1 MKYRWIALIV
11 TLLLLAALPA
21 SAEGR
26 LPDCFGMEEVIRL
39 YNDQLVQSFL
49 AIKPTETA
57 TKVARYKTSGIS
69 PEGNVFW
76 FSNQDGKVEISA
88 YFPDGDLSMSEPPA
102 TLGFTYANGVDLL
115 DIPVLKNVFANVIA
129 RADNTADLN
138 AVLDWM
144 NGATKGSEVL
154 HMNGYVL
161 LHVRNDAGHIY
172 SLAVETETGGGEPT
186 PQPESEPAPK
196 PESDPIPG
204 PMSDSGPDIIDAPEP
219 EPTHTP
225 RVEAGTLL
233 SWKGFELTPLR
244 TERWQF
250 SSGQLSL
257 RLYLRVVN
265 GAKSEMSLRA
275 EDVTVDGVSLP
286 DGGIYD
292 IRSGTD
298 TGADSEANILIYPED
313 NTDRIKKAVLY
324 GKKMSMKLVLRDNS
338 AREDVY
344 MEKVTLDLSELPNE
358 TTIYEPSS
366 DPTPTPRATRK
377 PEATRAPSKTT
388 YKPLFQGD
396 KGEDVRRMQRKLIE
410 LGYLTDS
417 ADGSFGPRTA
427 AAVREFC
434 ETNGLG
440 SDSYASAA
448 MLEKLYSGNAKP
460 YQEPWVPLI
469 FLDDARG
476 QWKNASGDKLSFR
489 AKVTNTSRTHT
500 VRAFEFY
507 MYAIDVWGDKIYG
520 DTIYYG
526 TTTRTVKPGQS
537 AFSDYFVLPNRSK
550 ISKVWCGVKKV
561 IFSDGTVRENNTVDY
576 GYWTIK

>member
-11 TLLLLAALPA
+11 ALLLLAALPA
-21 SAEGR
+21 FAEER

-49 AIKPTETA
+49 AANRTQAA
-57 TKVARYKTSGIS
+57 TKVAQYKTSGIS
-69 PEGNVFW
+69 PEGNEFI
-76 FSNQDGKVEISA
+76 FNNQDGQVQISA
-88 YFPDGDLSMSEPPA
+88 WFPDGDLSMSEPPVR
-102 TLGFTYANGVDLL
+102 LGFTYANGVDYQ
-115 DIPVLKNVFANVIA
+115 DIPVLKNVFANVIS
-129 RADNTADLN
+129 RADSTADLN
-138 AVLDWM
+138 AVLEWM
-144 NGATKGSEVL
+144 NGATRGSEVL
-154 HMNGYVL
+154 QMNGYVL
-161 LHVRNDAGHIY
+161 LHERNDVGHIY
-172 SLAVETETGGGEPT
+172 ALAVEAENGGEPA
-186 PQPESEPAPK
+186 PGPDKEPEPEPK
-196 PESDPIPG
+196 SDPIPG
-204 PMSDSGPDIIDAPEP
+204 TVSDSGPDIINAPEP

-265 GAKSEMSLRA
+265 GTKDEMSLRA

-286 DGGIYD
+286 SGGIYD
-292 IRSGTD
+292 IRPGTD
-298 TGADSEANILIYPED
+298 TGADSEANILFYPED
-313 NTDRIKKAVLY
+313 NTNRIKKAVLE
-324 GKKMSMKLVLRDNS
+324 GKKLSMKLVLRNDRT
-338 AREDVY
+338 REDVY
-344 MEKVTLDLSELPNE
+344 MEKVSLDLSELPDE
-358 TTIYEPSS
+358 TTVYEPSG
-366 DPTPTPRATRK
+366 DPTPTPAATRK
-377 PEATRAPSKTT
+377 PEATRVTPKAS
-388 YKPLFQGD
+388 YKPLFEGD
-396 KGEDVRRMQRKLIE
+396 KGEDVRRMQRKLID

-469 FLDDARG
+469 FLDNARG
-476 QWKNASGDKLSFR
+476 QWQNSSGDKLSFR

-507 MYAIDVWGDKIYG
+507 MYATDVWGDKIYG
-520 DTIYYG
+520 DSIYYG
-526 TTTRTVKPGQS
+526 TTSKAVKPGQS
-537 AFSDYFVLPNRSK
+537 VFSDYFLLPNRSR

-561 IFSDGTVRENNTVDY
+561 IFSDGTIRENSTVDY
-576 GYWTIK
+576 GCWTVR

>member
-11 TLLLLAALPA
+11 ALLLLAALPA

-26 LPDCFGMEEVIRL
+26 LPDCFVMEEVIRL

-57 TKVARYKTSGIS
+57 TKVAKYKTGSLS
-69 PEGNVFW
+69 PEGNTFW
-76 FSNQDGKVEISA
+76 FSNQDGRVEISA

-102 TLGFTYANGVDLL
+102 TLGFTYANGVDPL

-129 RADNTADLN
+129 RADSTADLN

-161 LHVRNDAGHIY
+161 LHVRNDAGHIF
-172 SLAVETETGGGEPT
+172 SLAVETETGGGEP
-186 PQPESEPAPK
+186 K
-196 PESDPIPG
+196 PEPG
-204 PMSDSGPDIIDAPEP
+204 PVSDSGPDIIDAPEP

-292 IRSGTD
+292 IRPGTD
-298 TGADSEANILIYPED
+298 TGLDSEANILIYPED
-313 NTDRIKKAVLY
+313 NTDRIKKAVLN
-324 GKKMSMKLVLRDNS
+324 GKKMSMKLVLRDNF

-358 TTIYEPSS
+358 TTIYEPSG
-366 DPTPTPRATRK
+366 DPTPTPRATRRK
-377 PEATRAPSKTT
+377 PPTSRCSRATRA
-388 YKPLFQGD
+388 
-396 KGEDVRRMQRKLIE
+396 
-410 LGYLTDS
+410 
-417 ADGSFGPRTA
+417 RTCA
-427 AAVREFC
+427 GCSV
-434 ETNGLG
+434 
-440 SDSYASAA
+440 S
-448 MLEKLYSGNAKP
+448 
-460 YQEPWVPLI
+460 
-469 FLDDARG
+469 
-476 QWKNASGDKLSFR
+476 
-489 AKVTNTSRTHT
+489 
-500 VRAFEFY
+500 
-507 MYAIDVWGDKIYG
+507 
-520 DTIYYG
+520 
-526 TTTRTVKPGQS
+526 
-537 AFSDYFVLPNRSK
+537 
-550 ISKVWCGVKKV
+550 
-561 IFSDGTVRENNTVDY
+561 
-576 GYWTIK
+576 

>member
-11 TLLLLAALPA
+11 ALLLLAALPA

-26 LPDCFGMEEVIRL
+26 LPDCFVMEEVIRL

-57 TKVARYKTSGIS
+57 TKVAKYKTGSLS
-69 PEGNVFW
+69 PEGNTFW
-76 FSNQDGKVEISA
+76 FSNQDGRVEISA

-102 TLGFTYANGVDLL
+102 TLGFTYANGVDPL

-129 RADNTADLN
+129 RADSTADLN

-161 LHVRNDAGHIY
+161 LHVRNDAGHIF

-186 PQPESEPAPK
+186 AQPENEPAPK
-196 PESDPIPG
+196 PEPG
-204 PMSDSGPDIIDAPEP
+204 PVSDSGPDIIDAPEP

-292 IRSGTD
+292 IRPGTD
-298 TGADSEANILIYPED
+298 TGLDSEANILIYPED
-313 NTDRIKKAVLY
+313 NTDRIKKAVLN
-324 GKKMSMKLVLRDNS
+324 GKKMSVKLVLRDNF

-358 TTIYEPSS
+358 TTIYELSG
-366 DPTPTPRATRK
+366 DPTSTPRATRK

-388 YKPLFQGD
+388 YKPLFEGD
-396 KGEDVRRMQRKLIE
+396 KGEDVRRMQRKLID

-440 SDSYASAA
+440 SESYASAA

-507 MYAIDVWGDKIYG
+507 MYATDVWGDKIYS
-520 DTIYYG
+520 DSIYYG

-537 AFSDYFVLPNRSK
+537 AFSDYFLLPNRGK

-561 IFSDGTVRENNTVDY
+561 IFSDGTVRENSTVDY
-576 GYWTIK
+576 GCWTIK